1 MRSYRGVVS
10 TVQVRDVS
18 PETLAVLK
26 RRAAAQGASLSEY
39 LRRELDRIAAVP
51 SREEVLDRIARRGAP
66 ELPDPV
72 DELEKARSERPG
84 M

>member
-1 MRSYRGVVS
+1 MHSYRGAMS

-26 RRAAAQGASLSEY
+26 RRASEQGASLSEY

-51 SREEVLDRIARRGAP
+51 SREDVLARIARRGAP

-72 DELEKARSERPG
+72 AELEKARNERPG
-84 M
+84 S